1 MRSTIELKPDQFT
14 THGHL
19 IRSTHRYPGGP
30 VVGYI
35 VTNRRRRRLI
45 VHVRVDPTDSRA
57 ATPEKARR
65 IARGWPDPPRCEM
78 LLVTWADRDGI
89 PRVVRSGSSFI
100 GRTPV
105 TSGPTADVTDAS
117 CSTAKCGHPRPKL
130 PRSTNRQPHQTDTSE
145 QSP

>member
-65 IARGWPDPPRCEM
+65 IAERWAARRPTMWDE
-78 LLVTWADRDGI
+78 LLAVGDRDGI
-89 PRVVRSGSSFI
+89 PR
-100 GRTPV
+100 
-105 TSGPTADVTDAS
+105 S
-117 CSTAKCGHPRPKL
+117 CSKWLAFVGRWPIVGNLRRRDWTFTFHRKAGLSPRPY
-130 PRSTNRQPHQTDTSE
+130 
-145 QSP
+145 